1 MLFSP
6 IRVRK
11 NKKTVKYQEMQHERI
26 YWLCQVTGWSLY
38 TLSTVLLSAAFGVYS
53 WSNFASQILSCGIGL
68 ILTHLFRIYVRR
80 HGWLRLS
87 LPFLVPRIVIFC
99 IFGAIVW
106 MMLVILFSIFVFQT
120 LTFWLINP
128 AVTFVMVFNWSA
140 TLFIWSLIYFGF
152 HFVENY
158 KKTEV
163 EKWKLEAAVKEAELR
178 ALKSQMNPH
187 FIFNCLNNIRGL
199 IVEDPERA
207 QTVVTQLASILRYSL
222 QAGDTETVTLEEEL
236 QTVSDYLALE
246 AVRLEERLQVK
257 MDIDP
262 ASLKIS
268 VPAMLVQTLVENGI
282 KYGVATLPRGGEIS
296 LKSQVDS
303 TALKIQ
309 ITNSGQFNDASNG
322 NGVGLKNSR
331 QRLKLLFGEAA
342 SVTVQNASSDSV
354 TAKIEIPIRR
364 EKL

>member
-1 MLFSP
+1 M
-6 IRVRK
+6 
-11 NKKTVKYQEMQHERI
+11 EHERN
-26 YWLCQVTGWSLY
+26 YWLCQITGWSLY
-38 TLSTVLLSAAFGVYS
+38 TISTISLSAAFGVYS
-53 WSNFASQILSCGIGL
+53 WSNLASQIVSCGVGL
-68 ILTHLFRIYVRR
+68 ILTHLFRIHVRR

-87 LPFLVPRIVIFC
+87 LSSLVPRIVAASV
-99 IFGAIVW
+99 FGAIVW
-106 MMLVILFSIFVFQT
+106 MLIMMPLLMFVFQSF
-120 LTFWLINP
+120 TFSEIKP
-128 AVTFVMVFNWSA
+128 AIAFVTTFNWSA

-152 HFVENY
+152 HYVENM

-222 QAGDTETVTLEEEL
+222 QAGDTETVTLEQEL

-296 LKSQVDS
+296 LKSHVNS
-303 TALKIQ
+303 TTLKIQ
-309 ITNSGQFNDASNG
+309 ITNSGQFNDSSNG
-322 NGVGLKNSR
+322 NGLGLKNSR
-331 QRLKLLFGEAA
+331 ERLKLLFGEAA

-354 TAKIEIPIRR
+354 TAKIEIPIER

>member
-1 MLFSP
+1 M
-6 IRVRK
+6 
-11 NKKTVKYQEMQHERI
+11 EHERN
-26 YWLCQVTGWSLY
+26 YWVCQITGWSLY
-38 TLSTVLLSAAFGVYS
+38 TLSTVSLSAAFGVYS
-53 WSNFASQILSCGIGL
+53 WSNFASQVLSCGIGL

-87 LPFLVPRIVIFC
+87 LPSLVPRIVAVC
-99 IFGAIVW
+99 VFGAIAW
-106 MMLVILFSIFVFQT
+106 MLLMMPLLMFVFQT
-120 LTFWLINP
+120 LSFSLIKP
-128 AVTFVMVFNWSA
+128 AIVFVTVFNWSA

-152 HFVENY
+152 HYVENY

-187 FIFNCLNNIRGL
+187 FIFNCLNNLRGL
-199 IVEDPERA
+199 IVEDPDRA
-207 QTVVTQLASILRYSL
+207 QTVVTQLAGILRYSL

-246 AVRLEERLQVK
+246 AVRLEERLKVK

-282 KYGVATLPRGGEIS
+282 KYGVATLPKGGEIKLS
-296 LKSQVDS
+296 SQLNAS
-303 TALKIQ
+303 TLKIQ
-309 ITNSGQFNDASNG
+309 VTNSGQFNETSNG

-331 QRLKLLFGEAA
+331 ERLKLIFGEAA
-342 SVTVQNASSDSV
+342 SVTVQNASADSV

>member
-1 MLFSP
+1 M
-6 IRVRK
+6 K
-11 NKKTVKYQEMQHERI
+11 GERI
-26 YWLCQVTGWSLY
+26 YWLCQATGWSLY
-38 TLSTVLLSAAFGVYS
+38 TISTISLSDAFGVYS
-53 WSNFASQILSCGIGL
+53 WSNLASQVLSCSIGL

-87 LPFLVPRIVIFC
+87 LPSLVPRIVAVC

-106 MMLVILFSIFVFQT
+106 MLLMLPILMFVFQT
-120 LTFWLINP
+120 LSFALMKP
-128 AVTFVMVFNWSA
+128 AIVFVTVFNWSA

-152 HFVENY
+152 HYVENTR
-158 KKTEV
+158 KTEV

-222 QAGDTETVTLEEEL
+222 QAGDTETVPLEEEL

-246 AVRLEERLQVK
+246 AVRLEERLRVK

-282 KYGVATLPRGGEIS
+282 KYGVAIRPKGGEIS
-296 LKSQVDS
+296 LSSQVNS
-303 TALKIQ
+303 TTLKIQ
-309 ITNSGQFNDASNG
+309 VTNSGQFKETSNV

-331 QRLKLLFGEAA
+331 ERLKLLFGEAA
-342 SVTVQNASSDSV
+342 SVTVQNTSSDSV
-354 TAKIEIPIRR
+354 TAKIEIPIGR
-364 EKL
+364 

>member
-1 MLFSP
+1 M
-6 IRVRK
+6 V
-11 NKKTVKYQEMQHERI
+11 
-26 YWLCQVTGWSLY
+26 
-38 TLSTVLLSAAFGVYS
+38 STALLSAAFVEYS
-53 WSNFASQILSCGIGL
+53 WKQFASQILSCCMGL
-68 ILTHLFRIYVRR
+68 TLTHLFRPFIKRN
-80 HGWLRLS
+80 GWLRLS
-87 LPFLVPRIVIFC
+87 MGSLVPRIVVAC
-99 IFGAIVW
+99 VFGAIVW
-106 MMLVILFSIFVFQT
+106 MLVMLLVSILVFQSF
-120 LTFWLINP
+120 TFSEIKP
-128 AVTFVMVFNWSA
+128 GIAFVTTFNWSA
-140 TLFIWSLIYFGF
+140 TLLIWSLIYFGF
-152 HFVENY
+152 HYVESTR
-158 KKTEV
+158 KTEV
-163 EKWKLEAAVKEAELR
+163 EKWKLEVAVKEAELR

-262 ASLKIS
+262 SSLKIS

-282 KYGVATLPRGGEIS
+282 KYGVATLPKGGEIS

-309 ITNSGQFNDASNG
+309 VTNSGQFNDASNG

-331 QRLKLLFGEAA
+331 ERLKLLFGEAA
-342 SVTVQNASSDSV
+342 SVTVQNTSSDSV
-354 TAKIEIPIRR
+354 TAKIEIPIGR
-364 EKL
+364 EKI

>member
-1 MLFSP
+1 MKNE
-6 IRVRK
+6 RV
-11 NKKTVKYQEMQHERI
+11 
-26 YWLCQVTGWSLY
+26 YWLCQITGWSLY
-38 TLSTVLLSAAFGVYS
+38 TVSTILLSAAFGVYS
-53 WSNFASQILSCGIGL
+53 WSNFASQILSCSIGL

-80 HGWLRLS
+80 YGWLRLS
-87 LPFLVPRIVIFC
+87 LPSLMPRIVAVC
-99 IFGAIVW
+99 VFGAIVW
-106 MMLVILFSIFVFQT
+106 MLLMLPVWMFVFQT
-120 LTFWLINP
+120 ITLSLINP
-128 AVTFVMVFNWSA
+128 AIIFVMVFNWSA

-152 HFVENY
+152 HYVENM

-163 EKWKLEAAVKEAELR
+163 EKWKLEVAVKEAELR

-246 AVRLEERLQVK
+246 AVRLEERLKVK

-262 ASLKIS
+262 ASLKIP

-282 KYGVATLPRGGEIS
+282 KYGVATLQKGGEIS
-296 LKSQVDS
+296 LMSQVNAS
-303 TALKIQ
+303 ILKIQ
-309 ITNSGQFNDASNG
+309 VTNSGQFNDASNG
-322 NGVGLKNSR
+322 KGVGLKNSR
-331 QRLKLLFGEAA
+331 ERLKLLFGEAA

-354 TAKIEIPIRR
+354 TAKIEIPIGR

>member
-1 MLFSP
+1 M
-6 IRVRK
+6 K
-11 NKKTVKYQEMQHERI
+11 GEKI
-26 YWLCQVTGWSLY
+26 YWLCQITGWSLY
-38 TLSTVLLSAAFGVYS
+38 TMSTIFLSAAFGVYS
-53 WSNFASQILSCGIGL
+53 WINFASQVLSCGIGL
-68 ILTHLFRIYVRR
+68 TLTHLFRIHVRR
-80 HGWLRLS
+80 RGWLRLS
-87 LPFLVPRIVIFC
+87 LPSLVPRIIVFC
-99 IFGAIVW
+99 VCGAIVW
-106 MMLVILFSIFVFQT
+106 MLLVILFSIFVFQT
-120 LTFWLINP
+120 FTFWQVNP
-128 AVTFVMVFNWSA
+128 AVVFVMVFNWSA

-187 FIFNCLNNIRGL
+187 FIFNSLNNLRGL

-222 QAGDTETVTLEEEL
+222 QASDKETVTLEEEL

-262 ASLKIS
+262 ASLKIP

-282 KYGVATLPRGGEIS
+282 KYGVSTLPKGGEIGLTS
-296 LKSQVDS
+296 RVSAS
-303 TALKIQ
+303 MLKIQ
-309 ITNSGQFNDASNG
+309 VINSGQFYETSDS

-331 QRLKLLFGEAA
+331 ERLKLLFGETA
-342 SVTVQNASSDSV
+342 SVTVENTSFNSV
-354 TAKIEIPIRR
+354 TAKVEIPIRR

>member
-1 MLFSP
+1 MKP
-6 IRVRK
+6 
-11 NKKTVKYQEMQHERI
+11 
-26 YWLCQVTGWSLY
+26 
-38 TLSTVLLSAAFGVYS
+38 
-53 WSNFASQILSCGIGL
+53 
-68 ILTHLFRIYVRR
+68 
-80 HGWLRLS
+80 
-87 LPFLVPRIVIFC
+87 
-99 IFGAIVW
+99 AIV
-106 MMLVILFSIFVFQT
+106 
-120 LTFWLINP
+120 
-128 AVTFVMVFNWSA
+128 FVMVFNWSA

-163 EKWKLEAAVKEAELR
+163 EKWKLEAAVKDAELR

-187 FIFNCLNNIRGL
+187 FIFNCLNNLRGL

-207 QTVVTQLASILRYSL
+207 QTVVTQLAGILRYSL

-246 AVRLEERLQVK
+246 AVRLEERLKVK

-268 VPAMLVQTLVENGI
+268 VPTMLVQTLVENGI

-296 LKSQVDS
+296 LSSQVNAS
-303 TALKIQ
+303 TLKIQ
-309 ITNSGQFNDASNG
+309 VTNSGQFNETSNG

-331 QRLKLLFGEAA
+331 ERLKLLFGEAA

-364 EKL
+364 EKI

>member
-1 MLFSP
+1 M
-6 IRVRK
+6 K
-11 NKKTVKYQEMQHERI
+11 HERI
-26 YWLCQVTGWSLY
+26 YWLCQATGWSLY
-38 TLSTVLLSAAFGVYS
+38 TVSTILLSAAFGVYS
-53 WSNFASQILSCGIGL
+53 WSNFASQILSCSIGL
-68 ILTHLFRIYVRR
+68 ILTHLFRLYVRR

-87 LPFLVPRIVIFC
+87 LPYLAPRIVAVC

-106 MMLVILFSIFVFQT
+106 MMLMMPLLMFVFQT
-120 LTFWLINP
+120 LSFSLIKP
-128 AVTFVMVFNWSA
+128 AIVFVTVFNWSA

-152 HFVENY
+152 HYVENY

-187 FIFNCLNNIRGL
+187 FIFNCLNNLRGL

-207 QTVVTQLASILRYSL
+207 QTVVTQLAGILRYSL

-262 ASLKIS
+262 ASLEIL
-268 VPAMLVQTLVENGI
+268 VPVMLIQTLVENGI
-282 KYGVATLPRGGEIS
+282 KYGVATLPKGGEIN
-296 LKSQVDS
+296 LKSQVNL
-303 TALKIQ
+303 TTLKIQ
-309 ITNSGQFNDASNG
+309 VTNSGQFNEKSNS

-331 QRLKLLFGEAA
+331 ERLKLLFGEAA
-342 SVTVQNASSDSV
+342 SVVVQNASSDSV
-354 TAKIEIPIRR
+354 TAKIEIPIGR
-364 EKL
+364 ERL

>member
-1 MLFSP
+1 M
-6 IRVRK
+6 K
-11 NKKTVKYQEMQHERI
+11 GERI
-26 YWLCQVTGWSLY
+26 YWLCQATGWSLY
-38 TLSTVLLSAAFGVYS
+38 TISTISLSAAFGVYT
-53 WSNFASQILSCGIGL
+53 WRNLASQFLSCGIGL
-68 ILTHLFRIYVRR
+68 ILTHIFRIYVKR
-80 HGWLRLS
+80 HGWLLLS
-87 LPFLVPRIVIFC
+87 LPYLVPRMVAFC
-99 IFGAIVW
+99 VFGAMLW
-106 MMLVILFSIFVFQT
+106 MMLVMLFSIFVFQT
-120 LTFWLINP
+120 LTFWLIKP
-128 AVTFVMVFNWSA
+128 AIVFVMVFNWSA

-163 EKWKLEAAVKEAELR
+163 EKWKLEAAVKDAELR

-187 FIFNCLNNIRGL
+187 FIFNCLNNLRGL

-207 QTVVTQLASILRYSL
+207 QTVVTQLAGILRYSL

-246 AVRLEERLQVK
+246 AVRLEERLKVK

-268 VPAMLVQTLVENGI
+268 VPTMLVQTLVENGI

-296 LKSQVDS
+296 LSSQVNAS
-303 TALKIQ
+303 TLKIQ
-309 ITNSGQFNDASNG
+309 VTNSGQFNETSNG

-331 QRLKLLFGEAA
+331 ERLKLLFGEAA

-364 EKL
+364 EKI

>member
-1 MLFSP
+1 M
-6 IRVRK
+6 K
-11 NKKTVKYQEMQHERI
+11 HERI
-26 YWLCQVTGWSLY
+26 YWLCQITGWSLY
-38 TLSTVLLSAAFGVYS
+38 TVSTILLSAAFGVYS
-53 WSNFASQILSCGIGL
+53 WSNFASQILSCGMGL
-68 ILTHLFRIYVRR
+68 ILTHLFRLYVRR

-87 LPFLVPRIVIFC
+87 LPSLVPRIVAVC
-99 IFGAIVW
+99 VCGAIMW
-106 MMLVILFSIFVFQT
+106 MLLMMPILMFVFQFF
-120 LTFWLINP
+120 TFSEIKTEISF
-128 AVTFVMVFNWSA
+128 VTVFNWSA
-140 TLFIWSLIYFGF
+140 TLLIWSLIYFGF
-152 HFVENY
+152 HYVENY

-187 FIFNCLNNIRGL
+187 FIFNCLNNLRGL

-246 AVRLEERLQVK
+246 AARLEERLKVK

-262 ASLKIS
+262 ASLKIL
-268 VPAMLVQTLVENGI
+268 VPVMLVQTLVENGI
-282 KYGVATLPRGGEIS
+282 KYGVATRPKGGEIILMS
-296 LKSQVDS
+296 RINDATLEIQV
-303 TALKIQ
+303 
-309 ITNSGQFNDASNG
+309 TNSGQFNETSNG

-331 QRLKLLFGEAA
+331 DRLKLLFGGAA
-342 SVTVQNASSDSV
+342 SVTIRNASSDSV
-354 TAKIEIPIRR
+354 TAKIEIPIGR

>member
-1 MLFSP
+1 
-6 IRVRK
+6 
-11 NKKTVKYQEMQHERI
+11 MQHERI
-26 YWLCQVTGWSLY
+26 YWVCQITGWSLY
-38 TLSTVLLSAAFGVYS
+38 TLSTILLSAAFGVYS
-53 WSNFASQILSCGIGL
+53 WSHFASQFLSCGIGL

-87 LPFLVPRIVIFC
+87 LPSLVPRIVAVC

-106 MMLVILFSIFVFQT
+106 MTLMMPLLMFIFQT
-120 LTFWLINP
+120 LTFSLIKP
-128 AVTFVMVFNWSA
+128 AIVFVTVFNWSA

-152 HFVENY
+152 HYVENY
-158 KKTEV
+158 RKTEV

-222 QAGDTETVTLEEEL
+222 QASDTETVTLDEEL

-246 AVRLEERLQVK
+246 AVRLEERLRVK

-262 ASLKIS
+262 ASLKIP
-268 VPAMLVQTLVENGI
+268 VPVMLVQTLVENGI
-282 KYGVATLPRGGEIS
+282 KYGVATLPQGGEIS
-296 LKSQVDS
+296 LTSQVTS
-303 TALKIQ
+303 TMLKIQ
-309 ITNSGQFNDASNG
+309 VTNSGQFNETSNSNG
-322 NGVGLKNSR
+322 FGLKNSR
-331 QRLKLLFGEAA
+331 DRLKLLFGEAA
-342 SVTVQNASSDSV
+342 SVTVQSISSDSV
-354 TAKIEIPIRR
+354 MAKIEIPIER

>member
-1 MLFSP
+1 M
-6 IRVRK
+6 K
-11 NKKTVKYQEMQHERI
+11 HERI
-26 YWLCQVTGWSLY
+26 YWLCQITGWSLY
-38 TLSTVLLSAAFGVYS
+38 TISTILLPAAFGVYS
-53 WSNFASQILSCGIGL
+53 WSNFASQVLSCAVGL
-68 ILTHLFRIYVRR
+68 ILTHVFRIYVRR

-87 LPFLVPRIVIFC
+87 LPSLVPRIVAVC

-106 MMLVILFSIFVFQT
+106 MMLMMPLLMFVFQT
-120 LTFWLINP
+120 LTFSSIKP
-128 AVTFVMVFNWSA
+128 AIVFVMIFNLSA

-152 HFVENY
+152 HYVENY

-187 FIFNCLNNIRGL
+187 FIFNSLNNLRGL

-207 QTVVTQLASILRYSL
+207 QTVVTQLAGILRYSL
-222 QAGDTETVTLEEEL
+222 QAGDKETVTLEEEL

-257 MDIDP
+257 MNIDP

-282 KYGVATLPRGGEIS
+282 KYGVATLPKGGEIS
-296 LKSQVDS
+296 LTSQLDS
-303 TALKIQ
+303 TMLKLQVI
-309 ITNSGQFNDASNG
+309 NSGQFNETSNS

-331 QRLKLLFGEAA
+331 ERLKLLFGEAA
-342 SVTVQNASSDSV
+342 FVTLENTTSDSV
-354 TAKIEIPIRR
+354 TAKIEIPIGR

>member
-1 MLFSP
+1 M
-6 IRVRK
+6 K
-11 NKKTVKYQEMQHERI
+11 HERV
-26 YWLCQVTGWSLY
+26 YWLCQTTGWALY
-38 TLSTVLLSAAFGVYS
+38 AFSTVLLSAAFGVYS
-53 WSNFASQILSCGIGL
+53 WSNFASQFISCGIGL
-68 ILTHLFRIYVRR
+68 TLTHLFRIYVRR

-87 LPFLVPRIVIFC
+87 LPSLMPRIVAVC
-99 IFGAIVW
+99 VFGAIVW
-106 MMLVILFSIFVFQT
+106 MILMIPVLMFIFQT
-120 LTFWLINP
+120 LTFSLVNP
-128 AVTFVMVFNWSA
+128 AIVFVTVFNWSA

-152 HFVENY
+152 HYVENY

-163 EKWKLEAAVKEAELR
+163 EKWKLEATVKEAELR

-207 QTVVTQLASILRYSL
+207 QTVVTQLAGILRYSL
-222 QAGDTETVTLEEEL
+222 QAGDNETVTLEEEL

-246 AVRLEERLQVK
+246 AVRLEERLKVK

-282 KYGVATLPRGGEIS
+282 KYGVATLPKGGEIS
-296 LKSQVDS
+296 LKSQVNAE
-303 TALKIQ
+303 TLKIQ
-309 ITNSGQFNDASNG
+309 VTNSGQFNESSNG

-331 QRLKLLFGEAA
+331 ERLKLLFGEAA

-354 TAKIEIPIRR
+354 TAKIEIPIRH

>member
-1 MLFSP
+1 M
-6 IRVRK
+6 K
-11 NKKTVKYQEMQHERI
+11 QERI
-26 YWLCQVTGWSLY
+26 YWLCQITGWSLY
-38 TLSTVLLSAAFGVYS
+38 TISTVLLSAAFGVYS
-53 WSNFASQILSCGIGL
+53 WSNLASQVLSCGTGL
-68 ILTHLFRIYVRR
+68 ILTHLFRIYVKR

-87 LPFLVPRIVIFC
+87 LASLVPRIVAVC

-106 MMLVILFSIFVFQT
+106 MLMMMPVLMFVFQSF
-120 LTFWLINP
+120 TFSEIKP
-128 AVTFVMVFNWSA
+128 AIVFVTVFNWSA

-152 HFVENY
+152 HYVENY

-207 QTVVTQLASILRYSL
+207 QTVVTQLAAILRYSL

-246 AVRLEERLQVK
+246 AVRLEERLLVK

-262 ASLKIS
+262 ASLEIP

-282 KYGVATLPRGGEIS
+282 KYGVATLTEGGEIS
-296 LKSQVDS
+296 LKSQVNAA
-303 TALKIQ
+303 TLKIQ
-309 ITNSGQFNDASNG
+309 VTNSGQFNESSNG

-331 QRLKLLFGEAA
+331 ERVRLIFGEAA
-342 SVTVQNASSDSV
+342 SIVVQNSSSDSV
-354 TAKIEIPIRR
+354 TAKIEIPIRG

>member
-1 MLFSP
+1 M
-6 IRVRK
+6 K
-11 NKKTVKYQEMQHERI
+11 QERI
-26 YWLCQVTGWSLY
+26 YWICQITGWSLY
-38 TLSTVLLSAAFGVYS
+38 TISTVSLSAAFGVYS
-53 WSNFASQILSCGIGL
+53 WRTLGSHILSCGIGL
-68 ILTHLFRIYVRR
+68 ILTHLFRDYVRR

-87 LPFLVPRIVIFC
+87 LPSLVPRIVAVC
-99 IFGAIVW
+99 VFGAILW
-106 MMLVILFSIFVFQT
+106 MMLMMPILMFVFQFFT
-120 LTFWLINP
+120 VSEINP
-128 AVTFVMVFNWSA
+128 AIAFVTVFNWSA

-187 FIFNCLNNIRGL
+187 FIFNCLNNLRGL

-207 QTVVTQLASILRYSL
+207 QTVVTQLAGILRYSL

-262 ASLKIS
+262 ESLKIS

-282 KYGVATLPRGGEIS
+282 KYGVATLPKGGEIS
-296 LKSQVDS
+296 LTSQVNAS
-303 TALKIQ
+303 TLKIQ
-309 ITNSGQFNDASNG
+309 VTNSGQFHESSSG

-331 QRLKLLFGEAA
+331 ERLKLLFGEAA
-342 SVTVQNASSDSV
+342 SIVVQNASSDSV
-354 TAKIEIPIRR
+354 TAKIEIPIER
-364 EKL
+364 ENL

>member
-1 MLFSP
+1 M
-6 IRVRK
+6 
-11 NKKTVKYQEMQHERI
+11 EHERN
-26 YWLCQVTGWSLY
+26 YWVCQITGWSLY

-53 WSNFASQILSCGIGL
+53 WSNFASQVLSCGIGL
-68 ILTHLFRIYVRR
+68 MLTHLFRVYVGR

-87 LPFLVPRIVIFC
+87 LPSLVPRIVAAC
-99 IFGAIVW
+99 IFGALVW
-106 MMLVILFSIFVFQT
+106 MMLMMPLLMFIFQT
-120 LTFWLINP
+120 LTFSLVKP
-128 AVTFVMVFNWSA
+128 AIVFVTVFNWSA

-152 HFVENY
+152 HYVENY

-262 ASLKIS
+262 ASLEIQ

-282 KYGVATLPRGGEIS
+282 KYGVATLPKGGEIN
-296 LKSQVDS
+296 LTSQVNG
-303 TALKIQ
+303 AKLKIQ
-309 ITNSGQFNDASNG
+309 VTNSGQFNETSNS

-331 QRLKLLFGEAA
+331 ERLKLLFGEAA
-342 SVTVQNASSDSV
+342 SVTVQNASSGTV
-354 TAKIEIPIRR
+354 TAKIEIPIER

>member
-1 MLFSP
+1 M
-6 IRVRK
+6 
-11 NKKTVKYQEMQHERI
+11 ERERN
-26 YWLCQVTGWSLY
+26 YWVCQITGWSLY
-38 TLSTVLLSAAFGVYS
+38 ALSTVLLSAAFGVYS
-53 WSNFASQILSCGIGL
+53 WSNLASQILSCGIGL
-68 ILTHLFRIYVRR
+68 TLTHLFRIYVRR
-80 HGWLRLS
+80 HDWLRLS
-87 LPFLVPRIVIFC
+87 LPSFVPRIIAVC

-106 MMLVILFSIFVFQT
+106 MLLMLPILMFVFQT
-120 LTFWLINP
+120 LSFSLMKP
-128 AVTFVMVFNWSA
+128 AIVFVTVFNWSA

-152 HFVENY
+152 HYVENM

-246 AVRLEERLQVK
+246 AVRLEERLKIK

-282 KYGVATLPRGGEIS
+282 KYGVATLPKGGEIS
-296 LKSQVDS
+296 LKSQVNS

-309 ITNSGQFNDASNG
+309 ITNSGQFNDSSNE

-331 QRLKLLFGEAA
+331 KRLKLLFGEAA
-342 SVTVQNASSDSV
+342 SVTVQNASCDSV

>member
-1 MLFSP
+1 MEHKRYY
-6 IRVRK
+6 RV
-11 NKKTVKYQEMQHERI
+11 
-26 YWLCQVTGWSLY
+26 CQITGWSLY
-38 TLSTVLLSAAFGVYS
+38 TISIISLTAAFGTYS
-53 WSNFASQILSCGIGL
+53 WSNSASQVVSCGIGL
-68 ILTHLFRIYVRR
+68 ILTHLFRIYIRR

-87 LPFLVPRIVIFC
+87 LPSLVPRIVAAC
-99 IFGAIVW
+99 VFGAIVW
-106 MMLVILFSIFVFQT
+106 MLLMLPLLMFVFQFF
-120 LTFWLINP
+120 TFSLINP
-128 AVTFVMVFNWSA
+128 AIVFVTVFNWSA

-152 HFVENY
+152 HYVENY

-207 QTVVTQLASILRYSL
+207 QAVVTQLASILRYSL
-222 QAGDTETVTLEEEL
+222 QAGDTATVSLEEEL
-236 QTVSDYLALE
+236 QIVSDYLALE
-246 AVRLEERLQVK
+246 AVRLEERLRVK

-268 VPAMLVQTLVENGI
+268 VPTMLVQTLVENGI
-282 KYGVATLPRGGEIS
+282 KYGVATLPKGGEIS
-296 LKSQVDS
+296 LQSQVNR

-331 QRLKLLFGEAA
+331 ERLKLLFGESA
-342 SVTVQNASSDSV
+342 SVTVQNESFDSV
-354 TAKIEIPIRR
+354 TAKIEIPIGR

>member
-1 MLFSP
+1 M
-6 IRVRK
+6 K
-11 NKKTVKYQEMQHERI
+11 HERS
-26 YWLCQVTGWSLY
+26 YWLCQITGWSLY
-38 TLSTVLLSAAFGVYS
+38 TMSTISLSAAFGVYS

-68 ILTHLFRIYVRR
+68 ILTHLFRVYVRR

-87 LPFLVPRIVIFC
+87 LPSLVPRIIAFC
-99 IFGAIVW
+99 VFGAIAW
-106 MMLVILFSIFVFQT
+106 MLMMMPILMFVFQT
-120 LTFWLINP
+120 FTFWQIKP
-128 AVTFVMVFNWSA
+128 AIVFVTVFNWSA
-140 TLFIWSLIYFGF
+140 TLFIWSLIYFGS
-152 HFVENY
+152 HYVENY

-187 FIFNCLNNIRGL
+187 FIFNSLNNLRGL

-222 QAGDTETVTLEEEL
+222 QSGDKETVTLEEEL

-246 AVRLEERLQVK
+246 AVRLEERLRVK

-262 ASLKIS
+262 ASLEIS
-268 VPAMLVQTLVENGI
+268 VPAMLIQTLVENGI
-282 KYGVATLPRGGEIS
+282 KYGVAMLPKGGEIS
-296 LKSQVDS
+296 LTSQLDS
-303 TALKIQ
+303 TTLKIQ
-309 ITNSGQFNDASNG
+309 VTNSGQFNETSNS

-331 QRLKLLFGEAA
+331 ERLKLLFGEAA
-342 SVTVQNASSDSV
+342 FVTLENTTSDSV
-354 TAKIEIPIRR
+354 TAKIEIPIGR

>member
-1 MLFSP
+1 MK
-6 IRVRK
+6 REK
-11 NKKTVKYQEMQHERI
+11 D
-26 YWLCQVTGWSLY
+26 YWVCQITGWSLY

-53 WSNFASQILSCGIGL
+53 WSNLASQILSCSIGL

-87 LPFLVPRIVIFC
+87 LPSLVPRIVAVC
-99 IFGAIVW
+99 IFGAILW
-106 MMLVILFSIFVFQT
+106 MLLMLPILMFVFQT
-120 LTFWLINP
+120 LSFALMKP
-128 AVTFVMVFNWSA
+128 AIVFVTVFNWSA

-152 HFVENY
+152 HYVENM

-222 QAGDTETVTLEEEL
+222 QAGDKETVTLEEEL

-246 AVRLEERLQVK
+246 AVRLEERLTVK
-257 MDIDP
+257 IDIDP

-282 KYGVATLPRGGEIS
+282 KYGVATLPKGGQINI
-296 LKSQVDS
+296 KSQVNAS
-303 TALKIQ
+303 TLKIQ
-309 ITNSGQFNDASNG
+309 VTNSGQFNETSNS

-331 QRLKLLFGEAA
+331 ERLKLLFGEAA
-342 SVTVQNASSDSV
+342 SVIVQNTSFDSV
-354 TAKIEIPIRR
+354 TARIEIPIGR
-364 EKL
+364 E

>member
-1 MLFSP
+1 M
-6 IRVRK
+6 K
-11 NKKTVKYQEMQHERI
+11 DERI
-26 YWLCQVTGWSLY
+26 YWLCQTTGWSLY
-38 TLSTVLLSAAFGVYS
+38 SMSTILLSAAFVAFS
-53 WSNFASQILSCGIGL
+53 WSNFASQVLSCGIGL
-68 ILTHLFRIYVRR
+68 ILTHLFRIYVKR

-87 LPFLVPRIVIFC
+87 LSSLVPRIVAIC
-99 IFGAIVW
+99 VFGAIVW
-106 MMLVILFSIFVFQT
+106 MLMMIPILMFVFQT
-120 LTFWLINP
+120 LSFSLMKP
-128 AVTFVMVFNWSA
+128 AIVFVTVFNWSA

-152 HFVENY
+152 HYVENY
-158 KKTEV
+158 RRTEV
-163 EKWKLEAAVKEAELR
+163 EKWKLEAAVKDAELR

-187 FIFNCLNNIRGL
+187 FIFNCLNNLRGL

-246 AVRLEERLQVK
+246 AVRLEERLKVK

-262 ASLKIS
+262 ASLKIP
-268 VPAMLVQTLVENGI
+268 VPAMLVQTLIENGI
-282 KYGVATLPRGGEIS
+282 KYGVATLPKGGEIS
-296 LKSQVDS
+296 LTSQVHQ

-309 ITNSGQFNDASNG
+309 ITNSGQFYDTSNG

-331 QRLKLLFGEAA
+331 ERLKLLFGEAA
-342 SVTVQNASSDSV
+342 SVIVQNTAFNSV

>member
-1 MLFSP
+1 M
-6 IRVRK
+6 
-11 NKKTVKYQEMQHERI
+11 EHERN
-26 YWLCQVTGWSLY
+26 YWVCQITGWSLY
-38 TLSTVLLSAAFGVYS
+38 TLSTVSLSAAFGVYS
-53 WSNFASQILSCGIGL
+53 WSNFASQVLSCGIGL
-68 ILTHLFRIYVRR
+68 VLTHLFRIYIRR

-87 LPFLVPRIVIFC
+87 LLSLVPRIIAFC

-106 MMLVILFSIFVFQT
+106 MLLMLPLLMFVFQT
-120 LTFWLINP
+120 LSFSLIKP
-128 AVTFVMVFNWSA
+128 AIVFVTVFNWSA

-152 HFVENY
+152 HYVENM

-187 FIFNCLNNIRGL
+187 FIFNCLNNLRGL

-207 QTVVTQLASILRYSL
+207 QTVVTQLAGILRYSL

-246 AVRLEERLQVK
+246 AVRLEERLRVK

-262 ASLKIS
+262 GSLKIP
-268 VPAMLVQTLVENGI
+268 VPAMLIQTLVENGI
-282 KYGVATLPRGGEIS
+282 KYGVATLTEGGEIS
-296 LKSQVDS
+296 LKSQIEQ
-303 TALKIQ
+303 TTLKIQ
-309 ITNSGQFNDASNG
+309 VTNSGQFNETSNG

-331 QRLKLLFGEAA
+331 ERLRLLFGEAA
-342 SVTVQNASSDSV
+342 SVTVQNATSDKV
-354 TAKIEIPIRR
+354 VAKIEIPIER

>member
-1 MLFSP
+1 M
-6 IRVRK
+6 K
-11 NKKTVKYQEMQHERI
+11 HDRI
-26 YWLCQVTGWSLY
+26 YWLCQAAGWSLY
-38 TLSTVLLSAAFGVYS
+38 TVSTISLSAAFGVYS
-53 WSNFASQILSCGIGL
+53 WSNFASQILSCSIGL

-87 LPFLVPRIVIFC
+87 LPSLVPRIVAVC
-99 IFGAIVW
+99 VFGALVW
-106 MMLVILFSIFVFQT
+106 MFIMLLFSILVFQSF
-120 LTFWLINP
+120 TFSEIKP
-128 AVTFVMVFNWSA
+128 AIAFVTTFNWSA

-152 HFVENY
+152 HSVENY

-187 FIFNCLNNIRGL
+187 FIFNCLNNLRGL

-207 QTVVTQLASILRYSL
+207 QTVVTQLAGILRYSL

-246 AVRLEERLQVK
+246 AVRLEERLRVK

-262 ASLKIS
+262 ASLEIP

-282 KYGVATLPRGGEIS
+282 KYGVATLTEGGEIS
-296 LKSQVDS
+296 LSSQVNL
-303 TALKIQ
+303 TTLKIQ
-309 ITNSGQFNDASNG
+309 VTNSGQFNESSNG

-331 QRLKLLFGEAA
+331 ERLKLLFGEAA
-342 SVTVQNASSDSV
+342 SIVVQNASSDSV
-354 TAKIEIPIRR
+354 TAKIEIPIGRQ
-364 EKL
+364 KI